1 MILVAASDT
10 RLQVVFVAA
19 AKRKVVAPKCR
30 FAGANTTF
38 GPLIGRMRAS
48 DAKHGATADNLH
60 SGKAVGNGAYLH
72 LSEQSGWWLPGAV
85 SLPVTDCCF
94 AWS

>member
-19 AKRKVVAPKCR
+19 AKRKVVASKCR
-30 FAGANTTF
+30 FAGANTF
-38 GPLIGRMRAS
+38 CPLIGRVRAS
-48 DAKHGATADNLH
+48 DARLGATVDNFD
-60 SGKAVGNGAYLH
+60 SGKAVGNGAYLY
-72 LSEQSGWWLPGAV
+72 LSEQSGWWLLGAV